1 MYFQR
6 QHGLQCGL
14 HAANN
19 AVGAKVL
26 IAADLNDAASEIARE
41 MAVRARD
48 AQQRRSTAT
57 PEDVA
62 VLQKRMREMLVGPAG
77 GQWAADCVVE
87 R

>member
-1 MYFQR
+1 MYFER

-14 HAANN
+14 HATNN

-26 IAADLNDAASEIARE
+26 IAADLNDAASEIALE

-57 PEDVA
+57 LRTWRCFRSACAKCLSIP
-62 VLQKRMREMLVGPAG
+62 LG
-77 GQWAADCVVE
+77 GSGRRTAWCE